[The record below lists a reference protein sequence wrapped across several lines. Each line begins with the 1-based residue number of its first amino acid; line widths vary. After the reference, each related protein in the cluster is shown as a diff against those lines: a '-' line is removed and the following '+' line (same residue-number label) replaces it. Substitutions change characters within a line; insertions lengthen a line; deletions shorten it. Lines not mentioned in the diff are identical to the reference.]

1 VLFGT
6 DFPMAPDIVIG
17 SSVDGLDRLSVPGL
31 SAAQIYR
38 QNAAK
43 LLKRSQGAKP

>member
-1 VLFGT
+1 
-6 DFPMAPDIVIG
+6 MAPDIVIA
-17 SSVDGLDRLSVPGL
+17 SSVDGLDSLSVAGV

-38 QNAAK
+38 QNAAQ